1 MVQYR
6 RRRRARPANY
16 ETWKSTPL
24 NAVLRAEMDR
34 QDITSADL
42 GRMIGAQS
50 SLISRWMQ
58 GRRPNPESLVL
69 VSDALGLDLLELLVL
84 AEYIPAKYHSK
95 RQPRLQ
101 AIMSKL
107 DSINWT
113 KERFRMIEA
122 LVNDAFAASREE
134 DERRE
139 RTKEEQDEREIA
151 HDAA

>member
-1 MVQYR
+1 MSQFR

-16 ETWKSTPL
+16 ETWQSTPL
-24 NAVLRAEMDR
+24 NDVLRAEMKR
-34 QDITSADL
+34 QGLTSADL

-69 VSDALGLDLLELLVL
+69 TADALGLDLLELLVL

-101 AIMSKL
+101 AIVSKL

-113 KERFRMIEA
+113 KERLRMIEA
-122 LVNDAFAASREE
+122 LVNDAFTASREE
-134 DERRE
+134 GERRE
-139 RTKEEQDEREIA
+139 RDKEEEGEGDVA